1 MQIKQIKQV
10 YPKWECK
17 VTIIINKL
25 SEIVNNMHNNENK
38 KKHFNSFI
46 NDELST
52 THNIYN

>member
-17 VTIIINKL
+17 VTINKL

-38 KKHFNSFI
+38 NKNFNSFI

-52 THNIYN
+52 THNISN